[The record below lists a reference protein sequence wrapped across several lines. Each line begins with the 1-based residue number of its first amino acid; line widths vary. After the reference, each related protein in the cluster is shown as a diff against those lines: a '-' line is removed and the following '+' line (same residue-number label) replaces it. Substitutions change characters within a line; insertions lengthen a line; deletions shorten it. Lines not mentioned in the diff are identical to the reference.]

1 MVSNMTRHCKMSFV
15 IPTYQEEKYIEK
27 TLEALSMLD
36 CEIIV
41 VDSGHDKTFNIAR
54 KYADKVLKLSQKG
67 VSKAR
72 NFGAI
77 KSSGDILIFLD
88 ADVIFPKLNDINLG
102 DNAALIS
109 YTRCSADSPL
119 IRLYIKIES
128 FFIKHLTQLAV
139 YFYARCDA
147 LIVRRDAFLKA
158 GMFNEEINMM
168 EVTELLLRLS
178 KIGKIGVLPVPVQ
191 ETGRR
196 FKKSGIVSRYCFKW
210 WRNLVSFYLT
220 GKPFKNYHEEF
231 GVVR

>member
-1 MVSNMTRHCKMSFV
+1 MVSNMTQNHRMSFI

-27 TLEALSMLD
+27 TLEALSMHN

-41 VDSGHDKTFNIAR
+41 VDSGHDKTFNIAQ
-54 KYADKVLKLSQKG
+54 KYADKVFKLNQKG

-88 ADVIFPKLNDINLG
+88 ADVMFPKLNDIDLG
-102 DNAALIS
+102 DNVALIS
-109 YTRCSADSPL
+109 YTKCSADSPL
-119 IRLYIKIES
+119 IRPYIKIES
-128 FFIKHLTQLAV
+128 FFIKHLTQLTV

-147 LIVRRDAFLKA
+147 LIVRRETFFEA
-158 GMFNEEINMM
+158 GMFNEKINMM

-178 KIGKIGVLPVPVQ
+178 KIGNIGVLPVPVQ

-210 WRNLVSFYLT
+210 WRNLASFYLT
-220 GKPFKNYHEEF
+220 GKPFKNYYEEF
-231 GVVR
+231 GMVR